1 MNNVITFLR
10 ARWGWLLAGVI
21 ILAGLGGWALYQQQ
35 LAAEAQAAEQASI
48 RAETLE
54 RGNLS
59 ATVSAT
65 GSLQANQL
73 ANLVFLVP
81 GTVAE
86 VSVKSGDTV
95 KAGQVLV
102 RLDTADLQL
111 ALSQAKSALEIAKL
125 QRQQLLD
132 GPSEDDIN
140 IAKANVRAANAAAYD
155 LQKGAGEE
163 EVKIAQLQYDQAQSD
178 YQKQL
183 EQWANL
189 VEFGNANPQFAPP
202 QESLDRLKQS
212 ADNLYYQAE
221 IARLQLEQTQ
231 SPGDPGSLSV
241 AYARIKQAQAQLD
254 QLLAKP
260 TQVQLDQADLSVAQA
275 ELAVEQAQERLART
289 ELRAP
294 FDGLVAVVNAKV
306 GEPSGTGGAPVSM
319 IDTSRFLLDVNVN
332 EVDVAQLAL
341 GQTVNVVVDA
351 LPDAPLTGQVQSI
364 APTSVVVGGAVNYT
378 VRVALESSEAP
389 LRAGMSATVEV
400 TVAEVADVVLAPNWA
415 IRRDR
420 QTGQAFLSVRRN
432 GEISEVPIE
441 TGLRGADY
449 TEVMSGAQAGD
460 EAAVSSSAA
469 QPFGGQ

>member
-1 MNNVITFLR
+1 MSNLIAFLR
-10 ARWGWLLAGVI
+10 AQWGWVVAGVVVLAGV
-21 ILAGLGGWALYQQQ
+21 GGWALYQQQ
-35 LAAEAQAAEQASI
+35 LTAQAQAAQLASI
-48 RAETLE
+48 RAETLQ
-54 RGNLS
+54 RGNLIT
-59 ATVSAT
+59 TVSAT
-65 GSLQANQL
+65 GSLQANRQ

-81 GTVAE
+81 GTVTE
-86 VSVKSGDTV
+86 VLVQSGDLV

-111 ALSQAKSALEIAKL
+111 ALVQAESALEIAKL

-140 IAKANVRAANAAAYD
+140 IAKANLRAANAAAYD

-189 VEFGNANPQFAPP
+189 VEFGKANPQFAPP
-202 QESLDRLKQS
+202 QETLDRLKDS

-221 IARLQLEQTQ
+221 IARLQLEQAQ
-231 SPGDPGSLSV
+231 NPGDPGSLSV

-275 ELAVEQAQERLART
+275 ELAVEQAKERLARA

-306 GEPSGTGGAPVSM
+306 GEPSGTGGAPVSL
-319 IDTSRFLLDVNVN
+319 IDISRFLLDVNVN
-332 EVDVAQLAL
+332 EVDVAQLAV

-351 LPDAPLTGQVQSI
+351 LPSAALTGRVQSI
-364 APTSVVVGGAVNYT
+364 APTSIVIGGAVNYT
-378 VRVALESSEAP
+378 VRVALEPTEAP
-389 LRAGMSATVEV
+389 LRTGMSATVEV
-400 TVAEVADVVLAPNWA
+400 TVAEATDVVLAPNWA

-441 TGLRGADY
+441 TGLRGAEY
-449 TEVMSGAQAGD
+449 TEVVSGAQAGD
-460 EAAVSSSAA
+460 EAAINSSAA
-469 QPFGGQ
+469 QPFGGN

>member
-1 MNNVITFLR
+1 MQTILSFLR
-10 ARWGWLLAGVI
+10 VQWGWLLAGVVVV
-21 ILAGLGGWALYQQQ
+21 AGIGGWALYQQQ
-35 LAAEAQAAEQASI
+35 LEAQAQADALASV
-48 RAETLE
+48 RAEMLE
-54 RGNLS
+54 RGNLI

-65 GSLQANQL
+65 GSLQPNQQ

-86 VSVKSGDTV
+86 VLVQSGDTV

-111 ALSQAKSALEIAKL
+111 ALTQAESALEIAKL

-140 IAKANVRAANAAAYD
+140 IAKANVRAANASAYN

-163 EVKIAQLQYDQAQSD
+163 ETKIAQLQYDQAQSD

-183 EQWANL
+183 AQWANL
-189 VEFGNANPQFAPP
+189 VEFGKNNPQFAPP
-202 QESLDRLKQS
+202 QDTLDRLKQS
-212 ADNLYYQAE
+212 ADNLFYQSE

-231 SPGDPGSLSV
+231 KPSDPGSVSV
-241 AYARIKQAQAQLD
+241 AYARIRQAEAQLG

-275 ELAVEQAQERLART
+275 ELSVAQAKERLARA

-294 FDGLVAVVNAKV
+294 FNGVVAVVNAKV
-306 GEPSGTGGAPVSM
+306 GEPSGTGGAPVTL
-319 IDTSRFLLDVNVN
+319 IDTGRFLLDVNVN

-341 GQTVNVVVDA
+341 NQTVDVTVDA
-351 LPDAPLTGQVQSI
+351 LPDVPLTGKVQSI
-364 APTSVVVGGAVNYT
+364 APTSVVIGGAVNYT
-378 VRVALESSEAP
+378 VRVALEASSAP

-400 TVAEVADVVLAPNWA
+400 TVAEVNDVLLAPNWA

-420 QTGQAFLSVRRN
+420 QSGQAFLSVRRN
-432 GEISEVPIE
+432 GEISEVLIE

-449 TEVMSGAQAGD
+449 TEVQSGAQAGD
-460 EAAVSSSAA
+460 EAAISTSAT